1 MLISFQYFFMG
12 LIFKDLHGITP
23 FTKVL
28 GQNDELQKD
37 SKGKIYE
44 RTAFFFNS
52 WGVSRGRVHGCVCWR

>member
-1 MLISFQYFFMG
+1 MIFIMLISFQYFFMG

-44 RTAFFFNS
+44 RTAFFF
-52 WGVSRGRVHGCVCWR
+52 